1 MLLIDGM
8 QYSFD
13 GEEYTVIAQSQTN
26 NTVFVMTDKYSGV
39 EQFGLN
45 HFVSEAVLLVDNYL
59 TSLNMVLSVNS
70 INKAEELLSDYK
82 LYRNADLIICPSLN
96 IYFKLNYNGE
106 HISAEG
112 KYLSD
117 LFNETNNETPLLVCQ
132 YKVNL

>member
-26 NTVFVMTDKYSGV
+26 NTVFVMKDKYSGV

-45 HFVSEAVLLVDNYL
+45 HFVSESVLLVDNYL
-59 TSLNMVLSVNS
+59 TSLNIVLSVKS

-82 LYRNADLIICPSLN
+82 LYKNADLIICPSLN
-96 IYFKLNYNGE
+96 IYFKLNDCGEYITDNGQFMC
-106 HISAEG
+106 
-112 KYLSD
+112 D
-117 LFNETNNETPLLVCQ
+117 LFNETNNETVLIVCQ